1 MIHNN
6 LISSNTVIAKVISDL
21 SIPENKLPISDVKEW
36 IGEALLKIGAIQ
48 QYEHKVIVLPVT
60 AHQVKLP
67 CDLYKLGQV
76 AFSFQDNCGWLP
88 VRRTTSSFGLYHDKC
103 KGKPSMLIQD
113 IALLPLVKNLFNLT
127 SDKDALEK
135 LNGDQNMR
143 NTLSALLNQYT
154 FNHRDGRITHSHMD
168 GTMYS
173 IDLQYSTKPG
183 YLMINVPEGFV
194 KISYSA
200 IYTDDDGMPMIPDM
214 ESYKEAIFWYVTM
227 KLMYSK
233 YLKGD
238 LNQSQYYD
246 IRRSWNF
253 YCKQAYAEAMMPDEG
268 EIESIKNDWNKL
280 YPEMDEYDNFFS
292 TVGQEQYIYNQNR

>member
-6 LISSNTVIAKVISDL
+6 LISSRTIIAKVISDL
-21 SIPENKLPISDVKEW
+21 NISEDKLPISDVKEW

-48 QYEHKVIVLPVT
+48 QYEHKVVVLPILQ
-60 AHQVKLP
+60 HQAKLP
-67 CDLYKLGQV
+67 CDLYKLGQI
-76 AFSFQDNCGWLP
+76 AFSFQNNCGWLP
-88 VRRTTSSFGLYHDKC
+88 VRRTTSSFGLYHDKY
-103 KGKPSMLIQD
+103 KGKPYMLIQD
-113 IALLPLVKNLFNLT
+113 TALLPLVKNLFNLT
-127 SDKDALEK
+127 NDKDALEIINK
-135 LNGDQNMR
+135 DPNIK

-154 FNHRDGRITHSHMD
+154 FNYSNGKISNNHMD

-183 YLMINVPEGFV
+183 YIILNVPEGFV

-214 ESYKEAIFWYVTM
+214 ESYKEAIFWYVAM

-233 YLKGD
+233 YLKGE

-268 EIESIKNDWNKL
+268 QIESIKNDWNKL
-280 YPEMDEYDNFFS
+280 YPEVDEYDNFFS

>member
-6 LISSNTVIAKVISDL
+6 LISSRTIIAKVISDL
-21 SIPENKLPISDVKEW
+21 NISEDKLPISDVKEW

-48 QYEHKVIVLPVT
+48 QYEHKVVVLPVLQ
-60 AHQVKLP
+60 HQVKLP
-67 CDLYKLGQV
+67 CDLYKLGQI

-103 KGKPSMLIQD
+103 KGKPCMLIQD
-113 IALLPLVKNLFNLT
+113 TALLPLVKNLFNLT
-127 SDKDALEK
+127 SDKDALEIINK
-135 LNGDQNMR
+135 DQNIK

-154 FNHRDGRITHSHMD
+154 FNYSNGRISSNHMD

-183 YLMINVPEGFV
+183 YLNINVPEGFV

-214 ESYKEAIFWYVTM
+214 ESYKEAIFWYVAM

-233 YLKGD
+233 YLKGE

-268 EIESIKNDWNKL
+268 QIESIKNDWNKL
-280 YPEMDEYDNFFS
+280 YPEIDEHNNFFS
-292 TVGQEQYIYNQNR
+292 TVGQEQYMYNQSR